1 MNAKLAQLAS
11 DFVHR
16 WRSLRNRLGSV
27 GRSRRVANG
36 AAVERLQMLARKFD
50 GLSLRERSIVFV
62 GLVIVITMAWDSLSL
77 QPLYR
82 RERAARGQL
91 DTVAP
96 EGAEAEAALTDLD
109 QLVENEKR
117 LLVQYRRRRSELE
130 QHAASLVDSANMT
143 DVLTSLIAS
152 TQGVRLVRIANLP
165 VEELK
170 APATDTEADTADTAQ
185 AQSTLP
191 DVGGVPAVA
200 FVHGIELDV
209 EGDYASIS
217 QYIRSIEHQKWRF
230 IWRKVAL
237 DASEYPKVN
246 AKIVVATLGL
256 ERYWLTL

>member
-1 MNAKLAQLAS
+1 MSARFSRFAG
-11 DFVHR
+11 DFAR
-16 WRSLRNRLGSV
+16 QWRSLRDRLGSI
-27 GRSRRVANG
+27 GHSRAAANG
-36 AAVERLQMLARKFD
+36 ALTERLQLLARKFD
-50 GLSLRERSIVFV
+50 GLSLRERSVVFA

-82 RERAARGQL
+82 RELAARGQL

-109 QLVENEKR
+109 QLVESEKQ
-117 LLVQYRRRRSELE
+117 LLTQYNRRRVELE
-130 QHAASLVDSANMT
+130 RRAASLVDSTRMT
-143 DVLTSLIAS
+143 DVLTNLIDS
-152 TQGVRLVRIANLP
+152 TRGVRLVRIANLP
-165 VEELK
+165 VEELR
-170 APATDTEADTADTAQ
+170 APATDAEGDTADTGQ

-200 FVHGIELDV
+200 YVHGIEVDV

-217 QYIRSIEHQKWRF
+217 AYIRSIERQKWRF
-230 IWRKVAL
+230 IWRKVEL

>member
-1 MNAKLAQLAS
+1 VTTKFAQLADALS
-11 DFVHR
+11 R
-16 WRSLRNRLGSV
+16 QWQSLGDRLGAIV
-27 GRSRRVANG
+27 RSPRITNGVVA
-36 AAVERLQMLARKFD
+36 ERLQLLARKFD

-62 GLVIVITMAWDSLSL
+62 GLVVVITMAWDSVSM

-96 EGAEAEAALTDLD
+96 EGFEAEAALTDLD
-109 QLVENEKR
+109 QLVESEKQ
-117 LLVQYRRRRSELE
+117 LLTQYQRKRGELE
-130 QHAASLVDSANMT
+130 QRAASLVDSANMT

-152 TQGVRLVRIANLP
+152 TRGVRLVRIANLP

-170 APATDTEADTADTAQ
+170 APATGNEADTADTAQ
-185 AQSTLP
+185 AQSALP

-200 FVHGIELDV
+200 FVHGIELEV

-217 QYIRSIEHQKWRF
+217 EYVRSIERQKWRF
-230 IWRKVAL
+230 IWRKVEL
-237 DASEYPKVN
+237 NASEYPKVN